1 MRAYAQ
7 TNLQLFDE
15 LRREGY
21 SDRDVARVRDA
32 YELAARLFAGVML
45 PSGKLFIDHVVGTA
59 AILAALRAPGD
70 VVAAGLIHAA
80 YFRGD
85 FGTIGKSISN
95 AKREEIKGSVG
106 AAIEEYVAA
115 YDAMGW
121 DSKTIPALRDGVDKL
136 DRIDRHVLLIRL
148 ANELEHRLDFAD
160 LYSDNAEWLQRYME
174 RYRSAM
180 LDMARDLG
188 FPALAAEL
196 AQAFSEAA
204 SGEIPSEARSRS
216 RQPRSYIVSPKS
228 YCRRRWIAVSRECV
242 SGIYRLRAAIG
253 LRTRLRRIVRRLI
266 GDQRSFGHS

>member
-1 MRAYAQ
+1 MITYAQ
-7 TNLQLFDE
+7 TNIQLFDQ
-15 LRREGY
+15 LRCEGY
-21 SDRDVARVRDA
+21 SNEEIACVRDA
-32 YELAARLFAGVML
+32 YELAMRLFAGLFL

-59 AILAALRAPGD
+59 SILASLRAPVE

-85 FGTIGKSISN
+85 LGGIRKSVSK
-95 AKREEIKGSVG
+95 AERLEMTSSVG
-106 AAIEEYVAA
+106 AKVEEYVAG

-136 DRIDRHVLLIRL
+136 DRIDRYVLLIQL

-174 RYRSAM
+174 RYLPAM
-180 LDMARDLG
+180 LDMARGLG

-216 RQPRSYIVSPKS
+216 HQPRSYIIPPNS
-228 YCRRRWIAVSRECV
+228 YCKRRWIAVSQECV

-266 GDQRSFGHS
+266 GDKRSLSHS